1 VVLAERLILDNGP
14 NPHYPRGYVVMAS
27 DDGETWGEVIRAP
40 SNWRPVNISLGPR
53 RLRYLRIEL
62 TRGSSWYP
70 WTIREAQVIL
80 APAMT
85 ATASHNAAEAG
96 YAVDGDPTTRWTSRV
111 LQQPGMW
118 FQVDLGADFLVSR
131 ITLDTAGSP
140 MDFPRGYIMRG
151 SLDGE
156 TWQQVAARSPN
167 WSAVDVELVTPIRLR
182 YLRIELTRMARWS
195 PWSIHDIRITGTRP

>member
-1 VVLAERLILDNGP
+1 
-14 NPHYPRGYVVMAS
+14 
-27 DDGETWGEVIRAP
+27 
-40 SNWRPVNISLGPR
+40 
-53 RLRYLRIEL
+53 
-62 TRGSSWYP
+62 
-70 WTIREAQVIL
+70 
-80 APAMT
+80 
-85 ATASHNAAEAG
+85 
-96 YAVDGDPTTRWTSRV
+96 
-111 LQQPGMW
+111 MW